1 MDFIY
6 SIDNA
11 VVDFMV
17 GIQNSFLS
25 FIFNIFTVISEKGL
39 IWIAIGIILVA
50 FRKTRKIGI
59 CYAISLAVGFSLSEL
74 VIKDLVCRERPFI
87 QNEALKL
94 LISAPDGH
102 SFPSSHSASSFASAV
117 ALFLHNRKYGAIA
130 LVGAFMIAFSRLYFT
145 VHYFTDVLCGTVLGT
160 AVAITVYIIYR
171 KIEKRTEQA

>member
-25 FIFNIFTVISEKGL
+25 FIFNFFTIISEKGL
-39 IWIAIGIILVA
+39 VWIALGIVLVA
-50 FRKTRKIGI
+50 FKKTRKIGI
-59 CYAISLAVGFSLSEL
+59 CYAISLAVAFSLSEL

-94 LISAPDGH
+94 LISAPDGY

-117 ALFLHNRKYGAIA
+117 ALFMHNKKYGTIA
-130 LVGAFMIAFSRLYFT
+130 LVGAFLIAFSRLYFT
-145 VHYFTDVLCGTVLGT
+145 VHYFTDVFCGILLGT
-160 AVAITVYIIYR
+160 AVAVTVYLIFR
-171 KIEKRTEQA
+171 KIENRTKQA